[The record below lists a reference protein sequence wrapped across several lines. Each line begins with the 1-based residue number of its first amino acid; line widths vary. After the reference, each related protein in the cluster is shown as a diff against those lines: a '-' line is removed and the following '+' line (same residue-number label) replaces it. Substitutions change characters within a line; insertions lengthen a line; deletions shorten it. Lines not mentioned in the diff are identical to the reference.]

1 MMPTPPEEKEIR
13 LPTLALVKILAPFI
27 RPFFWMLLVSA
38 LLSFGITFFEL
49 MIPYCM
55 EKGLDGFILAGGK
68 ETGTTI
74 LGFHIHKFKDFSI
87 VFALLIVSQFV
98 LGIAQ
103 TLFMEYTGQNIVL
116 SLRCSLF
123 SHMTGLPIAYFD
135 KNASGRMVSRV
146 AGDIENMSEMFTS
159 GLVFMARDAALML
172 GIMVMAILIS
182 PALAW
187 YLAWL
192 VPGLAAGIW
201 LFGKVSR
208 KVFRTIRQK
217 LGEINHHFSEAI
229 TGFLAI
235 QLTASHRVF
244 MKRFSALNLA
254 HFQAALRQIKV
265 FSLFMPML
273 NFLGTVSIAVILYR
287 GASLVLN
294 QELTLGALVAFLTYI
309 RMFFRPLRELSE
321 KFSIFQNAM
330 ASAERIVSVLQEV
343 ASDAVFQEDSQE
355 DVSIETVEFGQ
366 VNFSYKKGVPV
377 LKEISFV
384 LEKGKSLGIAGH
396 TGSGKSSVINLLT
409 GFYSVDS
416 GHILINGKEL
426 SQFDMQSIRK
436 KMALVMQDP
445 ILFSGTVRENIC
457 PWGKK
462 VDDAFLASAIE
473 QAGCEF
479 LYEKFDG
486 LDTILMEDGHPLSAG
501 EKQLVCIARAF
512 ALDPDLIIFDEATSY
527 MDSRSESA
535 IHKAMDKLMEKRL
548 AIIVAHR
555 LSTIQNC
562 DSIILI
568 RDGKIREKGN
578 HQELTDAKGEYF
590 YMLKKES
597 VPGHPIPSTPVTVPE
612 T

>member
-1 MMPTPPEEKEIR
+1 MSSNLRRYWKDMTPNPPEEKEIR
-13 LPTLALVKILAPFI
+13 VPTFVLFKSLAPFI
-27 RPFFWMLLVSA
+27 RPFFWMLFVA
-38 LLSFGITFFEL
+38 AVLSFGITFFEL
-49 MIPYCM
+49 MVPLCIQ
-55 EKGLDGFILAGGK
+55 KGLDGFILAAGK
-68 ETGTTI
+68 ETGTSI
-74 LGFHIHKFKDFSI
+74 LGIHIHNFKDFAI
-87 VFALLIVSQFV
+87 IFALLIVLQLI
-98 LGIAQ
+98 LGIVQ
-103 TLFMEYTGQNIVL
+103 TVFMEYTGQNIIL

-123 SHMTGLPIAYFD
+123 SHMTGLPISYFD

-172 GIMVMAILIS
+172 GIMVMAIFMS
-182 PALAW
+182 PALAL

-192 VPGLAAGIW
+192 VPALVAGIFF
-201 LFGKVSR
+201 FGKASR

-235 QLTASHRVF
+235 QLTASHRVV
-244 MKRFSALNLA
+244 MERFAALNLA
-254 HFQAALRQIKV
+254 HFQAALRQIKL
-265 FSLFMPML
+265 FALFMPVL
-273 NFLGTVSIAVILYR
+273 NLLGTISIAVVIWK
-287 GASLVLN
+287 GASLVLK
-294 QELTLGALVAFLTYI
+294 QELTLGELVAFLTYV

-330 ASAERIVSVLQEV
+330 ASAERIVSVLQEPALDMV
-343 ASDAVFQEDSQE
+343 SRSDVRKSEDF
-355 DVSIETVEFGQ
+355 SIETVEFQQ
-366 VNFSYKKGVPV
+366 VDFSYKKGVPV
-377 LKEISFV
+377 LKGVSFC

-416 GHILINGKEL
+416 GHILINGKDL
-426 SQFDMQSIRK
+426 RQFDMQTIRR

-445 ILFSGTVRENIC
+445 VLFSGTVRENIC
-457 PWGKK
+457 PWGRK
-462 VDDAFLASAIE
+462 VDDAFLRDATE
-473 QAGCEF
+473 QAGCGF
-479 LYEKFDG
+479 LYEKFQG
-486 LDTILMEDGHPLSAG
+486 LDTILMKDGHPLSAG

-535 IHKAMDKLMEKRL
+535 IHKAMEKLMEKRL
-548 AIIVAHR
+548 SIIVAHR

-568 RDGKIREKGN
+568 RDGKIRERGS
-578 HQELTDAKGEYF
+578 HQELADARGEYF
-590 YMLKKES
+590 YLLKKES
-597 VPGHPIPSTPVTVPE
+597 V
-612 T
+612 